1 MEKIIESIKKNKWLV
16 IILII
21 ASILRLYKINFQSL
35 WMDEIYTLNITNPQN
50 SFGTVISEVNN
61 REGFPYLYFLLIKI
75 GHNIFGYTPLVA
87 RVFSALLGIF
97 SVYAISIL
105 GQKLY
110 NKNTGIIAALLLCFS
125 EYAIYISQ
133 DARPYSLY
141 LLAVILSFIGLIDFL
156 KEPKKKNAIAYGLYA
171 GLLLNINF
179 FGLVNLL
186 AQFFIVLLFFVFTE
200 KKEKLEFIKNS
211 FLAGGIA
218 ILLFLPNI
226 YKLTTLFGI
235 YSTWIPAPTSDSF
248 TILLKEFLGNFEITL
263 FFFTPVFLYFLIK
276 VFSTKEMEF
285 KKTISNKKTFTF
297 IILFSWCF
305 IVVTFLFLKSYL
317 SLSLLIPRYFTSL
330 LPALFLIL
338 GIGIAYI
345 RNSLV
350 RVFYV
355 SGLVL
360 FMFFNL
366 TIVRGHYKA
375 PYKTQFREA
384 AALIIDKN
392 DNQEPVYTSLKYWF
406 DYYLKDKFKV
416 EEKASLEAIINEMMQ
431 DTTKIRAF
439 WYTDAHGRPF
449 VLSENAERFVAENFY
464 IDESFDGLDAWTKH
478 FILIKDAKRTIDVSQ
493 FSPFQ
498 TYNGTPFAYSIESVE
513 TDSNSVNIKGWAYF
527 DQQDATESTI
537 AVVLVKE
544 NTTKNILTQ
553 KESRQDVT
561 TYFKSKFDL
570 SNAGFLSTVKLSELE
585 PGTYSIAIYLENK
598 TSDKIGLNISDK
610 KIIKND

>member
-1 MEKIIESIKKNKWLV
+1 MQKIIDGVKSNKWLV
-16 IILII
+16 IILIL
-21 ASILRLYKINFQSL
+21 ATVLRLYKINFQSL
-35 WMDEIYTLNITNPQN
+35 WLDEIYTLIITNPEN
-50 SFGTVISEVNN
+50 SFGTVITEVNN
-61 REGFPYLYFLLIKI
+61 REGFPYLYFVLLKI
-75 GHNIFGYTPLVA
+75 GHSIFGYSPIVA
-87 RVFSALLGIF
+87 RVFSAILGVLG
-97 SVYAISIL
+97 VYAISVL
-105 GQKLY
+105 GRKLY
-110 NKNTGIIAALLLCFS
+110 NKKAGIIAAILLCIS
-125 EYAIYISQ
+125 EYAIHISQ

-141 LLAVILSFIGLIDFL
+141 LFAVILSFIGLIDFL
-156 KEPKKKNAIAYGLYA
+156 KEPNKKNAIAYGLFA
-171 GLLLNINF
+171 GLLLNTNF
-179 FGLVNLL
+179 FALVNLL
-186 AQFFIVLLFFVFTE
+186 AQFFLVLLFFVFTE
-200 KKEKLEFIKNS
+200 KKEKLEFIRKS
-211 FLAGGIA
+211 LLAGGIA

-235 YSTWIPAPTSDSF
+235 NSTWIPAPTSDSF

-285 KKTISNKKTFTF
+285 KETISNKKTFPF

-384 AALIIDKN
+384 ASLIIDEN

-431 DTTKIRAF
+431 DSSKIRAF
-439 WYTDAHGRPF
+439 WYTDAHGKPF
-449 VLSENAERFVAENFY
+449 KLSDKAQQFVDSKFY
-464 IDESFDGLDAWTKH
+464 IDESFDGLDAWTRH
-478 FILIKDAKRTIDVSQ
+478 FILEKDAV
-493 FSPFQ
+493 
-498 TYNGTPFAYSIESVE
+498 
-513 TDSNSVNIKGWAYF
+513 
-527 DQQDATESTI
+527 
-537 AVVLVKE
+537 
-544 NTTKNILTQ
+544 
-553 KESRQDVT
+553 
-561 TYFKSKFDL
+561 SKFDIKMYQPL
-570 SNAGFLSTVKLSELE
+570 KNQNGDLTKVWIEAFEKEE
-585 PGTYSIAIYLENK
+585 SIYKISGWGILENIYSK
-598 TSDKIGLNISDK
+598 NNKISIVLINNLDVKVIKCQQFSRPDITKAENKNIDYNNSGFTSNIQIEKLTIGNYKIGILIENK
-610 KIIKND
+610 KEGRNGLFLTEKTIIIN